1 MQGKIVRWND
11 DRGFGFIS
19 SKDAKGD
26 VFAHISQFKKG
37 YRRPKEGDSVLFQVV
52 MEKGKQNAKSISLI
66 GVQPNLQDKQSFA
79 SILLSFLLLIV
90 FASGVYAFVIK
101 PKLYPAYEK
110 MGFSC
115 EGKTYCSQMK
125 SCDEAKFY
133 LANCPNVQIDGNN
146 DGEPCEMQ
154 WCNSIW

>member
-19 SKDAKGD
+19 AQDVKGD

-37 YRRPKEGDSVLFQVV
+37 YRRPKVGDSVLFKVV
-52 MEKGKQNAKSISLI
+52 MEEGKQSAKSISLI
-66 GVQPNLQDKQSFA
+66 GVQPNPKEKLSF
-79 SILLSFLLLIV
+79 SSIMLVFILLII
-90 FASGVYAFVIK
+90 FASGIYAFLIN
-101 PKLYPAYEK
+101 PKLYPAYEE

-115 EGKTYCSQMK
+115 EGKTYCSQMT

-133 LANCPNVQIDGNN
+133 LANCPNVKIDGNN
-146 DGEPCEMQ
+146 DGEPCERQ
-154 WCNSIW
+154 LCNSSW

>member
-19 SKDAKGD
+19 VNGMKGD

-37 YRRPKEGDSVLFQVV
+37 YRRPINGDSVLFEIAV
-52 MEKGKQNAKSISLI
+52 EKDKQNAKSISLV
-66 GVQPNLQDKQSFA
+66 GVQPIPQEKQSFV
-79 SILLSFLLLIV
+79 SIVFSLLLLIG
-90 FASGVYAFVIK
+90 FAFGVYALVIK
-101 PKLYPAYEK
+101 PKLYPAYEE
-110 MGFSC
+110 MGFTC
-115 EGKTYCSQMK
+115 EGKTHCSSMV

-146 DGEPCEMQ
+146 DGEPCERQ
-154 WCNSIW
+154 LCNSSW